1 MTIEDVINS
10 VAYKPGWKIQ
20 YRAMHGVPAMWVDA
34 AVIDSDPPHEPTTI
48 QHLVPIPPLYT
59 DDKYTPGRDIHLQ
72 RLWVRDTLEGIER
85 HELGE
90 WLRFGGERPFMPYHG
105 ETGGDPYAVPS

>member
-1 MTIEDVINS
+1 MTIEDTINS
-10 VAYKPGWKIQ
+10 VRYKPGWKVQ
-20 YRAMHGVPAMWVDA
+20 YRTMHNLPALWVDA

-48 QHLVPIPPLYT
+48 QHLVAIPPAL
-59 DDKYTPGRDIHLQ
+59 DRVPAQAQRQWIRD
-72 RLWVRDTLEGIER
+72 VLEGIER

-90 WLRFGGERPFMPYHG
+90 WLRFGDERPFMPYHG

>member
-1 MTIEDVINS
+1 MTIEDVVNS
-10 VAYKPGWKIQ
+10 VRYKPGWKIQ
-20 YRAMHGVPAMWVDA
+20 YRTMHGQAAIWVDA

-48 QHLVPIPPLYT
+48 QHLIPIPHAFLDT
-59 DDKYTPGRDIHLQ
+59 ASRLVEEDEIH
-72 RLWVRDTLEGIER
+72 RRWVREILEGIER

-90 WLRFGGERPFMPYHG
+90 WLRFGDDRPFMPYHG